1 MFKLTSFWCL
11 YCWLWAY
18 FTPFSSV
25 SIVDFEQMLAG
36 SLPLLERESDKIFIF
51 EKTQYRPCPLFEGE
65 NRNNQVTGVD
75 DKQTENFR
83 EKLA

>member
-1 MFKLTSFWCL
+1 
-11 YCWLWAY
+11 
-18 FTPFSSV
+18 
-25 SIVDFEQMLAG
+25 MLAG

-51 EKTQYRPCPLFEGE
+51 EKTQYKPCPLFEGE

-83 EKLA
+83 EKLAQEQINTNKLNMNRPTFYVKKYES

>member
-1 MFKLTSFWCL
+1 
-11 YCWLWAY
+11 
-18 FTPFSSV
+18 
-25 SIVDFEQMLAG
+25 MLAG

-65 NRNNQVTGVD
+65 NRNNQVNGVD

-83 EKLA
+83 EKLALEQINTNKLNMNRPTFYVKKYGG